1 MLPLDNLDP
10 RSFSSDI
17 HAWMEQVS
25 QLCGRYRATHAL
37 PSIQWAIENRAATDC
52 IRMVTNCDQMT
63 RTQADARRD
72 TQGFYFLVLQLNG
85 LADMAQGDRTVRLA
99 PGDLVLIDSTC
110 SSSFHFGIR
119 GTLSD
124 QISLILPRERLS
136 VVFEG
141 RAPRTAAA
149 IAANSF
155 NAGMLATLV
164 GQLYMNAL
172 PTDAHHDA
180 LIDATLSL
188 LRPELGLEEIQPLE
202 LLRASQD
209 KLLRRAVQIIDANL
223 SYPDFKPQDIALQ
236 MGTSLRNL
244 HRVFARHSTT
254 PGRFIIDQRLQLS
267 AARLQQE
274 PHLSISNVA
283 LDCGFVDLSH
293 FSKAFRR
300 YFGVT
305 AKEFRSQLLIK

>member
-1 MLPLDNLDP
+1 MLTLDTLDP
-10 RSFSSDI
+10 RSLSSDI
-17 HAWMEQVS
+17 HTWMEQVS
-25 QLCGRYRATHAL
+25 RLCGRYRAIHAL
-37 PSIQWAIENRAATDC
+37 PSIQWAIENHAATDC

-63 RTQADARRD
+63 RSQADARRD
-72 TQGFYFLVLQLNG
+72 TQDFYFLVLQLNG
-85 LADMAQGDRTVRLA
+85 LADMTQGERTVRLS

-110 SSSFHFGIR
+110 SSNFHFGIK

-124 QISLILPRERLS
+124 QVSLILPRERLS

-149 IAANSF
+149 IAATSF
-155 NAGMLATLV
+155 NAGMLGTLV
-164 GQLYMNAL
+164 GQLYMNAS
-172 PTDAHHDA
+172 PSEAHHDA

-202 LLRASQD
+202 LLKASKD
-209 KLLRRAVQIIDANL
+209 KLLRRAVAIIDANL
-223 SYPDFKPQDIALQ
+223 SNPDFKAQDIALQ

-254 PGRFIIDQRLQLS
+254 PGRFIIDQRLHLS
-267 AARLQQE
+267 AARLRQA
-274 PHLSISNVA
+274 PHLSISNIA
-283 LDCGFVDLSH
+283 FDCGFVDLSH

-305 AKEFRSQLLIK
+305 ARAFRSQLLIK